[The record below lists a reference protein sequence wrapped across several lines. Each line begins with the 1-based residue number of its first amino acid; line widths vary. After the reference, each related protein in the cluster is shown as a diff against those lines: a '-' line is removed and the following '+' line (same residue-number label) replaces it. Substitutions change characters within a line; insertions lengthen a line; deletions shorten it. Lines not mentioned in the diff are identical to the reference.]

1 MIIFR
6 KILLFILST
15 LLTCG
20 CSTLFIQQDKTSQY
34 SLFVDPGVLC
44 SHYPV
49 TKNDVFPIYYG
60 GVSLDFYIVF
70 MAPFADNQM
79 DLNGWV
85 KALYPFAVV
94 YSAIDLPFSLIA
106 DTFIFPY
113 NYYVLSNCYV
123 IEDGKTYSRWSEG
136 SKYRICS
143 TPKIEKIRDEFQKL
157 YDQKDYVQ
165 ARAKLEAV
173 VKTCS
178 NRTNF
183 ATLGWIRNDL
193 AITMYKLGD
202 YSGCLDV
209 LQPLQEYADEAEK
222 DIQSKY
228 VSMYGPQFG
237 PKVAEDARRLA
248 KTTRANLKL
257 CNRVP

>member
-1 MIIFR
+1 MI
-6 KILLFILST
+6 KLSNILLFIVLFTAMS
-15 LLTCG
+15 TCG
-20 CSTLFIQQDKTSQY
+20 CSTLLSQHEKTGQY

-44 SHYPV
+44 AHHR
-49 TKNDVFPIYYG
+49 NDMTPAYYG
-60 GVSLDFYIVF
+60 GVSIDFYLAF
-70 MAPFADNQM
+70 FAPFRD
-79 DLNGWV
+79 DEIISSLTRV
-85 KALYPFAVV
+85 FYPISLT
-94 YSAIDLPFSLIA
+94 YSVIDLPFSLVA
-106 DTFIFPY
+106 DTIIFPY

-123 IEDGKTYSRWSEG
+123 IEDGEKYSRWSEG

-165 ARAKLEAV
+165 ARAKLETV
-173 VKTCS
+173 VNTCS
-178 NRTNF
+178 SRTNF

-193 AITMYKLGD
+193 AITLYKLGD

-209 LQPLQEYADEAEK
+209 LKPLQEYANETDENF
-222 DIQSKY
+222 QSKY

-237 PKVAEDARRLA
+237 PKTADTAIQLA